1 MGCLLGIDIG
11 TSSAKVLLATEA
23 GEVVARAS
31 AEYPITRPRTD
42 WAEQDSE
49 DWWRAVVA
57 GLRKALKAA
66 PQCASDIAGIGLSG
80 QMHGTLLLDDQGAPL
95 APAVI
100 WPDQRSARQVA
111 EITSLVGRE
120 RLLELTGSPLA
131 TGFQAATIRWV
142 QQHDPDVWRRAR
154 WVVLPKDYIRYRLA
168 GAFATDPSDG
178 SGTLL
183 LDVRQRDWSDE
194 VLDALEIDRRRLPPV
209 QPSSCVAGS
218 LSAEASEATGVPAG
232 VPVVTGAAD
241 TACSLLGAGVLAPAS
256 LLLTISTGGQ
266 VVLPAVAVAID
277 RAGRAHTFCSAL
289 APGDG
294 RAAWYEM
301 AATLAAGLSLR
312 WLRDVLGLAG
322 VEGAYDQM
330 VAWATAAPLGAGG
343 LLYLPYLLGERTPH
357 MDPLASGMLLGLTA
371 SHTRA
376 HLVRAVL
383 EGVVM
388 GCWDAYTVLV
398 ELGAAPVEI
407 VMAGGGAR
415 SRLWQQIVADI
426 FGLPVRPLL
435 AADQSTLGALVL
447 AADGVGLG
455 GAAFAA
461 NAVAGRGAVV
471 EPDAQHHA
479 QYQELVALFR
489 DQYAKH
495 RDDFRALAALRSTGS
510 PVSVAGE

>member
-1 MGCLLGIDIG
+1 
-11 TSSAKVLLATEA
+11 
-23 GEVVARAS
+23 
-31 AEYPITRPRTD
+31 
-42 WAEQDSE
+42 
-49 DWWRAVVA
+49 
-57 GLRKALKAA
+57 
-66 PQCASDIAGIGLSG
+66 
-80 QMHGTLLLDDQGAPL
+80 
-95 APAVI
+95 
-100 WPDQRSARQVA
+100 
-111 EITSLVGRE
+111 
-120 RLLELTGSPLA
+120 
-131 TGFQAATIRWV
+131 
-142 QQHDPDVWRRAR
+142 
-154 WVVLPKDYIRYRLA
+154 
-168 GAFATDPSDG
+168 
-178 SGTLL
+178 
-183 LDVRQRDWSDE
+183 
-194 VLDALEIDRRRLPPV
+194 
-209 QPSSCVAGS
+209 
-218 LSAEASEATGVPAG
+218 
-232 VPVVTGAAD
+232 
-241 TACSLLGAGVLAPAS
+241 
-256 LLLTISTGGQ
+256 
-266 VVLPAVAVAID
+266 
-277 RAGRAHTFCSAL
+277 
-289 APGDG
+289 
-294 RAAWYEM
+294 
-301 AATLAAGLSLR
+301 
-312 WLRDVLGLAG
+312 GLAG

-330 VAWATAAPLGAGG
+330 VAWATTAPLGAGG

-357 MDPLASGMLLGLTA
+357 MDPLASGVFLGLTA

-383 EGVVM
+383 EGVAM
-388 GCWDAYTVLV
+388 GCWDAYGVLV
-398 ELGAAPVEI
+398 ELGAAPAEI